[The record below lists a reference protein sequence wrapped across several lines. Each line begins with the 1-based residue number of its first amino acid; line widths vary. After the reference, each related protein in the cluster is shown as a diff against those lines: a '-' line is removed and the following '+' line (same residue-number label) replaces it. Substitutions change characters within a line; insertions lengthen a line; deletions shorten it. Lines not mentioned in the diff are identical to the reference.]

1 MFCYASGC
9 LKTQVPGE
17 DYCDIHAPTKEA
29 RGESEALSILDAAR
43 EDFAR
48 LDNWRKVGEAGVV
61 LGLVGLTVVIFAAV
75 LLGSS
80 WGLLAFPPSVAL
92 LLGAGLWVYVQ
103 HERIPNARRR
113 VREAQRQW
121 ERLVAS

>member
-48 LDNWRKVGEAGVV
+48 LDNWRKAGEAGVIV
-61 LGLVGLTVVIFAAV
+61 GLVSLTAVIFAAV
-75 LLGSS
+75 LPALCGYPSRRWPLG
-80 WGLLAFPPSVAL
+80 LCATRTHP
-92 LLGAGLWVYVQ
+92 
-103 HERIPNARRR
+103 
-113 VREAQRQW
+113 QR
-121 ERLVAS
+121 